1 MTAATSLAPTS
12 ASVASA
18 SPLRAERDRFVALA
32 FCWGD
37 ILLELDGDGRIVYAT
52 GAIEPLLGLPA
63 EELVGRTLESA
74 AVPGERPAV
83 RALLAGAGGR
93 KRIEAAS
100 LQLAGAMGASPPLMV
115 AGYRLQDLN
124 GHFFLALRA
133 CPQPPKSGGFGR
145 RSRDGA
151 TGLYDAAAF
160 IDMVTSQLADGRAD
174 GGNRCLSLIMLQGYE
189 ALRQRLVESAEH
201 ELQTRISAAL
211 RTGSIDGASATCV
224 GPDRYGLVH
233 RADFDVSGLRGEIS
247 GFTRELDPDAVGAE
261 VEAATLELDR
271 EGLSSDDVA
280 RGLTYAMSRF
290 RAIEPSAAG
299 LAEFSTT
306 FSAVVEDAVAA
317 LTDLQQLIEGGLLTV
332 VLQPIHDARSGAIHA
347 CSAMVR
353 LPAHNGRDVTGER
366 LALAESA
373 GVIVDL
379 DLAVVRKV
387 VELLKTKV
395 PVNAEPVVAVRIS
408 GQTVDALSALAQL
421 DQLIRDNP
429 WIRGR
434 LIFEITQSSRIA
446 DAGAANAGIQ
456 RLREQGI
463 QVCLCDFATSAH
475 GFQYLADLEVDS
487 VKLAA
492 DAIEHARDARQGKAY
507 IKALMAF
514 CREFGVATI
523 AGGVDDEATLRLVRG
538 CGVQYVQGALFGL
551 PSADPR
557 TLCRAAP
564 AQLFKDKAQWQ

>member
-1 MTAATSLAPTS
+1 MTAATPLATTPATG
-12 ASVASA
+12 ASA

-37 ILLELDGDGRIVYAT
+37 ILLELDGDGRIVYAA
-52 GAIEPLLGLPA
+52 GAVEPLLGLPT

-83 RALLAGAGGR
+83 RALLAGANGR

-100 LQLAGAMGASPPLMV
+100 LQLAGAAGASPPLMV
-115 AGYRLQDLN
+115 AGYQLEDLN

-133 CPQPPKSGGFGR
+133 CPPPPKSGGFGR

-151 TGLYDAAAF
+151 AGLYDAAAF
-160 IDMVTSQLADGRAD
+160 IDMVTSQLADGRREGAS
-174 GGNRCLSLIMLQGYE
+174 RRLSLIMLQGYE

-201 ELQTRISAAL
+201 ELQARIAAAL
-211 RTGSIDGASATCV
+211 RAGSIDGASATCV
-224 GPDRYGLVH
+224 GPDRYSLVH
-233 RADFDVSGLRGEIS
+233 RADFDVSGLKGEIS

-280 RGLTYAMSRF
+280 QGLTYAMSRF
-290 RAIEPSAAG
+290 KVIQPSTAG

-306 FSAVVEDAVAA
+306 FSAVVEEAVTA
-317 LTDLQQLIEGGLLTV
+317 LADLQQLIEGGLFTV

-353 LPAHNGRDVTGER
+353 LPAQQGRDVTFER

-373 GVIVDL
+373 GVVVDL

-395 PVNAEPVVAVRIS
+395 PVNAEPVVAVRVS

-429 WIRGR
+429 WLRGR

-446 DAGAANAGIQ
+446 DAAAANAGIQ

-463 QVCLCDFATSAH
+463 QVCLCDFAASAH

-514 CREFGVATI
+514 CREFGVATV

-557 TLCRAAP
+557 TLGRPAP
-564 AQLFKDKAQWQ
+564 AHLFKDKVQW

>member
-1 MTAATSLAPTS
+1 MTVATSLASNPTPGAS
-12 ASVASA
+12 AS

-37 ILLELDGDGRIVYAT
+37 ILLELDGDGRIVYAA
-52 GAIEPLLGLPA
+52 GAIEPLLGLPT

-74 AVPGERPAV
+74 VVPGERPAV
-83 RALLAGAGGR
+83 RALLAGATGR

-100 LQLAGAMGASPPLMV
+100 LQLSGAAGASPPLMV
-115 AGYRLQDLN
+115 AGYQLADLN

-133 CPQPPKSGGFGR
+133 CPAPPKPGGFGR

-151 TGLYDAAAF
+151 LGLYDAAGF
-160 IDMVTSQLADGRAD
+160 IDMVTSQLADGRFD
-174 GGNRCLSLIMLQGYE
+174 GANRCLSLIMLQGYE
-189 ALRQRLVESAEH
+189 ALRHRLVESAEH
-201 ELQTRISAAL
+201 ELQARIAAAL
-211 RTGSIDGASATCV
+211 RAGAIDGASATCV
-224 GPDRYGLVH
+224 GPDRYSLIH
-233 RADFDVSGLRGEIS
+233 RADFDVSGLQGEIS
-247 GFTRELDPDAVGAE
+247 GFTRDLDPDAVGAE

-271 EGLSSDDVA
+271 EGLSSGDVA
-280 RGLTYAMSRF
+280 QGLTYAMSRF
-290 RAIEPSAAG
+290 KALDPSAAG
-299 LAEFSTT
+299 MADFSTT
-306 FSAVVEDAVAA
+306 FSAVVQDAVAA
-317 LTDLQQLIEGGLLTV
+317 LADLQQLIEGGLFTV
-332 VLQPIHDARSGAIHA
+332 LLQPIHDARSGAVHA

-353 LPAHNGRDVTGER
+353 LPAQNGRDVTGER

-379 DLAVVRKV
+379 DLAVIRKIV
-387 VELLKTKV
+387 DLLKTKV

-429 WIRGR
+429 WVRGR

-456 RLREQGI
+456 RLRAQGI

-557 TLCRAAP
+557 TLGRAAP
-564 AQLFKDKAQWQ
+564 THLFKDKAQW

>member
-1 MTAATSLAPTS
+1 
-12 ASVASA
+12 
-18 SPLRAERDRFVALA
+18 
-32 FCWGD
+32 
-37 ILLELDGDGRIVYAT
+37 
-52 GAIEPLLGLPA
+52 
-63 EELVGRTLESA
+63 
-74 AVPGERPAV
+74 
-83 RALLAGAGGR
+83 
-93 KRIEAAS
+93 
-100 LQLAGAMGASPPLMV
+100 MV
-115 AGYRLQDLN
+115 AGYQLEDLN

-133 CPQPPKSGGFGR
+133 CPAPPKTGGFGR

-151 TGLYDAAAF
+151 LSLYDAAGF
-160 IDMVTSQLADGRAD
+160 IDMVTSQLADGRPD
-174 GGNRCLSLIMLQGYE
+174 GANPCLSLIMLQGYE
-189 ALRQRLVESAEH
+189 ALRHRLVESAEH
-201 ELQTRISAAL
+201 ELQARIAAAL
-211 RTGSIDGASATCV
+211 RAGAIDGASATCV
-224 GPDRYGLVH
+224 GPDRYSLIH
-233 RADFDVSGLRGEIS
+233 RADFDVSGLQGEIS
-247 GFTRELDPDAVGAE
+247 GFTRDLDPDAVGAE

-271 EGLSSDDVA
+271 EGLSSGDVA
-280 RGLTYAMSRF
+280 QGLTYAMSRF
-290 RAIEPSAAG
+290 KALEPSAAG

-306 FSAVVEDAVAA
+306 FSAVVQDAVAA
-317 LTDLQQLIEGGLLTV
+317 LADLQQLIEGGLFTV
-332 VLQPIHDARSGAIHA
+332 LLQPIHDARSGAVHA

-353 LPAHNGRDVTGER
+353 LPAQNGRDITGER

-379 DLAVVRKV
+379 DLAVIRKI

-408 GQTVDALSALAQL
+408 GQTVDTLSALAQL

-429 WIRGR
+429 WVRGR

-487 VKLAA
+487 VKLAS

-557 TLCRAAP
+557 TLGRAAP
-564 AQLFKDKAQWQ
+564 AHLFKDKVQW